1 LSGKCFVSSNSG
13 LPWHWPQSR
22 GITWTNAGRRL
33 RRIRQKSVGPRCSR
47 RDSIAGNDFGSLVT
61 CPSLAV
67 ASCFCD
73 FLASAAFLLKNRRD
87 AIFCKVSRKKAT
99 HLEKEPEQNVS
110 EQRDD

>member
-1 LSGKCFVSSNSG
+1 MERTPGAAEDRRFG
-13 LPWHWPQSR
+13 AGAR
-22 GITWTNAGRRL
+22 GRMQGRRL
-33 RRIRQKSVGPRCSR
+33 RRIRQKSVGPRCAR

-87 AIFCKVSRKKAT
+87 AIFCKVSRNKAT
-99 HLEKEPEQNVS
+99 HLEKEPEQNV
-110 EQRDD
+110 